1 MIGIMCAMEVEL
13 KRLKERLENA
23 ATERVMN
30 FDFIT
35 GRIGGHEVA
44 LVKCGVGK
52 VNAAVCCQTLL
63 MRYHPGLVINS
74 GVAGS
79 LNRDLDILD
88 IVVATDVVQH
98 DVDTTAIG
106 DPPGMVSTVNVT
118 YFPCDPAANRGIL
131 SAMERLGVRGRPGR
145 VASGEQFVT
154 DAKVKRRI
162 VELFSADACEME
174 AGAIAQACYIAG
186 VPCAVI
192 RAISD
197 ATDNSHQLEFAEF
210 VERAADNA
218 AGALIGFLENLEKG
232 IAF

>member
-35 GRIGGHEVA
+35 GRIGGREVA

-63 MRYHPGLVINS
+63 MRYRPELVINS

-79 LNRDLDILD
+79 LNTDLDILD

-98 DVDTTAIG
+98 DVDTTALG
-106 DPPGMVSTVNVT
+106 DPLGMVPEANCVVL
-118 YFPCDPAANRGIL
+118 PA
-131 SAMERLGVRGRPGR
+131 
-145 VASGEQFVT
+145 
-154 DAKVKRRI
+154 D
-162 VELFSADACEME
+162 E
-174 AGAIAQACYIAG
+174 ALTQTAQPLHTI
-186 VPCAVI
+186 
-192 RAISD
+192 
-197 ATDNSHQLEFAEF
+197 
-210 VERAADNA
+210 
-218 AGALIGFLENLEKG
+218 
-232 IAF
+232 